1 MKPFTALL
9 AVSTAAAALAA
20 CATTA
25 AGSGAAAA
33 NADHTGTPLV
43 ATLDGKAEVPGPG
56 DANGNGE
63 FSGWFDASKGR
74 ICYTLGVGS
83 LASPTMAHIHRGDAQ
98 TAGPVVVALANPVH
112 DISDTCTPAAPALIS
127 EIVANPSA
135 FYVNVHTTQYPKGA
149 IRAQLMNK

>member
-1 MKPFTALL
+1 MKTIRTLL
-9 AVSTAAAALAA
+9 ALSALAPAMAA

-25 AGSGAAAA
+25 NST
-33 NADHTGTPLV
+33 HTGTPLV

-56 DANGNGE
+56 DPDGNGE
-63 FSGWFDASKGR
+63 FSGWFDQAGGR

-83 LASPTMAHIHRGDAQ
+83 LANPTMAHIHRGDAQ

-112 DISDTCTPAAPALIS
+112 NIAETCAPVDKGLVS

-135 FYVNVHTTQYPKGA
+135 FYVNVHTTAHPGGA
-149 IRAQLMNK
+149 IRAQLSRKK

>member
-9 AVSTAAAALAA
+9 AASVAAAALAA

-25 AGSGAAAA
+25 AGGAGATT
-33 NADHTGTPLV
+33 HSGTPLV

-56 DANGNGE
+56 DPNGNGE
-63 FSGWFDASKGR
+63 FSGWFDAAKGQ
-74 ICYTLGVGS
+74 ICDTLGVGS

>member
-1 MKPFTALL
+1 MKPFTSVIALS
-9 AVSTAAAALAA
+9 AVAAFCIAYAATPAV
-20 CATTA
+20 
-25 AGSGAAAA
+25 GAA
-33 NADHTGTPLV
+33 NPNHTGTPLV

-63 FSGWFDASKGR
+63 FSGWFDAAKGR
-74 ICYTLGVGS
+74 VCYTLGVGS

-98 TAGPVVVALANPVH
+98 TAGPVVVPLANPVH
-112 DISDTCTPAAPALIS
+112 DISETCTPVASSLIK

-149 IRAQLMNK
+149 IRAQLKKPS

>member
-9 AVSTAAAALAA
+9 AASVAAAALAA

-25 AGSGAAAA
+25 AGGAGAPT
-33 NADHTGTPLV
+33 HSGTPLV

-56 DANGNGE
+56 DPNGNGE
-63 FSGWFDASKGR
+63 FSGWFDAAKGQ